1 MSGAGA
7 GIAGGQS
14 QSFAALELLAN
25 PSQLQAKIDQLKDA
39 ETSAREQITL
49 AGPASEILSIRAAID
64 EDQKAAQEAVDN
76 ALDQAQSITDEAKN
90 QAELIVEKATQEAN
104 EQVAEAASRNE
115 GAKLALNRAENA
127 MAAVESEKKALQVR
141 EDELGD
147 VEAAL
152 HQRADEL
159 ASREQELAG
168 DKARLATARD
178 AINAAL

>member
-7 GIAGGQS
+7 GLAGGQS

-25 PSQLQAKIDQLKDA
+25 PSQLQAKLDQLKSA
-39 ETSAREQITL
+39 EESAREQIAL
-49 AGPASEILSIRAAID
+49 AGPASEILKIRAEIED
-64 EDQKAAQEAVDN
+64 DQKAAQGGVDA
-76 ALDQAQSITDEAKN
+76 ALDQAENITSEAKN

-104 EQVAEAASRNE
+104 RLTDEAASRNE

-127 MAAVESEKKALQVR
+127 MAAVESEKRALQVR

-147 VEAAL
+147 VETSL

-168 DKARLATARD
+168 DRSRLATARD
-178 AINAAL
+178 AISAAL

>member
-14 QSFAALELLAN
+14 QSFAALELLAD
-25 PSQLQAKIDQLKDA
+25 PQRLQSAIEAFKSA
-39 ETSAREQITL
+39 EESAREQITL

-64 EDQKAAQEAVDN
+64 EDQKAAQEAVDD
-76 ALDQAQSITDEAKN
+76 ALDQADAITGEAKN

-104 EQVAEAASRNE
+104 RLTEEAASRNE
-115 GAKLALNRAENA
+115 GAKLALSRAESA
-127 MAAVESEKKALQVR
+127 MAAVESEKGALQVR

-152 HQRADEL
+152 QQQADEL
-159 ASREQELAG
+159 ASREQELKG
-168 DKARLATARD
+168 DRARLVTARD

>member
-7 GIAGGQS
+7 GLAGGQS

-39 ETSAREQITL
+39 ENSAREQIAL

-64 EDQKAAQEAVDN
+64 EDQAAAQQAVDT
-76 ALDQAQSITDEAKN
+76 ALDQAENITSEAKN

-104 EQVAEAASRNE
+104 RLTSEAESRNE
-115 GAKLALNRAENA
+115 GAKLALNRAENDI
-127 MAAVESEKKALQVR
+127 AAVESEKRALQVR
-141 EDELGD
+141 KDELDD
-147 VEAAL
+147 VEATL

-168 DKARLATARD
+168 DRSRLATARD